1 MIVVAGALT
10 ECRSC
15 YSRELRSVLKLESVP
30 LGDKFS
36 KIPNRE
42 ERHPVRLVNC
52 DSCGL
57 VQFDGIINSAAIFEI
72 PKASEV
78 ESIIEEDCATD
89 FGYTQQTLKIDG
101 AFDYVW
107 KTLGDDRKR
116 IISLEGY
123 LLSEALRES
132 RALISWEECL
142 SAETVDRFLARFG
155 QVDQIIIDNS
165 NRLQHPLHIS
175 NVGDVRSY
183 AAHLSRILKKS
194 GEISV
199 RFPAIFPLL
208 ISGLVGYVYH
218 EHQSFFCSESISR
231 VFSEV
236 GLTLSRARYCHDG
249 LNADLS
255 FTRGE
260 KVQSPSW
267 ETTDLK
273 TLEARYRPQKER
285 MLWDLR
291 VRLDMC
297 IEELEKQ
304 LKFRV
309 FPELAGFGASVAG
322 ISLMYQLRLEHRL
335 NFLFDDSDHRLGQ
348 LSPEGNL
355 EVKKPIAT
363 RSSDSM
369 ATVILV
375 PLYAETIAS
384 KHKGKLGTVVNPRL
398 RLKGQYG

>member
-1 MIVVAGALT
+1 MIVVTSALT

-15 YSRELRSVLKLESVP
+15 YSRELRPVLKLESIP

-36 KIPNRE
+36 KIQNRE

-57 VQFDGIINSAAIFEI
+57 VQFDGLINSAAIFEI
-72 PKASEV
+72 PKVSEV
-78 ESIIEEDCATD
+78 ESIIEEDCGTD
-89 FGYTQQTLKIDG
+89 FGYTQQTLRIDG
-101 AFDYVW
+101 TYDYVW
-107 KTLGDDRKR
+107 KTLGDGRKR

-123 LLSEALRES
+123 LLSESLRES
-132 RALISWEECL
+132 RALISWEEFF
-142 SAETVDRFLARFG
+142 SAEIVDRFLSRFG
-155 QVDQIIIDNS
+155 QVDQVIIDNS
-165 NRLQHPLHIS
+165 NRRQHPLHIS
-175 NVGDVRSY
+175 NVGNVRNY
-183 AAHLSRILKKS
+183 AAYLSCILKTP

-199 RFPAIFPLL
+199 RFPAIFQILRR
-208 ISGLVGYVYH
+208 GLVGYVYH

-236 GLTLSRARYCHDG
+236 DLALSEARYCDDG
-249 LNADLS
+249 LNVVLR
-255 FTRGE
+255 FVRGE

-273 TLEARYRPQKER
+273 TQEARYRPQKEK

-291 VRLDMC
+291 ARLDRC

-304 LKFRV
+304 LKFSV

-322 ISLMYQLRLEHRL
+322 ISLMYQLRLERRL